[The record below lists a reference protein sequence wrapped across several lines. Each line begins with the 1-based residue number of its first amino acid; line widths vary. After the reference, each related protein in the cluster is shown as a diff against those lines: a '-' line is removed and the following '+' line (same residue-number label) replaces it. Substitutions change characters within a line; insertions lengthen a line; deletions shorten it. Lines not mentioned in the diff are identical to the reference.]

1 MKRWKKGVLLTFG
14 VLLLLLFAV
23 SRSYLTPDPIP
34 GVTFSVEEGSV
45 TAEGMTFTI
54 TNDTD
59 AELTYGAE
67 YRLEKRGLLG
77 WRHLWE
83 NFLPAG
89 WDAVGY
95 FVSPYDSRTENFD
108 YSTFVREAE
117 NMEFQ
122 QSSISVGT
130 TVIDVQGTY
139 EDEKGTAHSFTVS
152 VPKTDENIQ
161 WLTDTLG
168 EGRIAVTDPNRE
180 NQFMNIIVSLLP
192 VLLMV
197 GVFFIFFSKMNA
209 GGNNKAFDF
218 AKSRAKI
225 QSNVKVRFKDVAG
238 CDEEKEEVR
247 EIGRASCRE
256 RV

>member
-1 MKRWKKGVLLTFG
+1 MKKWMN
-14 VLLLLLFAV
+14 
-23 SRSYLTPDPIP
+23 YLPYALVIIILASLI
-34 GVTFSVEEGSV
+34 VFS
-45 TAEGMTFTI
+45 
-54 TNDTD
+54 N
-59 AELTYGAE
+59 
-67 YRLEKRGLLG
+67 
-77 WRHLWE
+77 
-83 NFLPAG
+83 
-89 WDAVGY
+89 
-95 FVSPYDSRTENFD
+95 DSRTENFD

-180 NQFMNIIVSLLP
+180 NQFMNILVSLLP

-218 AKSRAKI
+218 AKKSDAFLLR
-225 QSNVKVRFKDVAG
+225 R
-238 CDEEKEEVR
+238 
-247 EIGRASCRE
+247 
-256 RV
+256 